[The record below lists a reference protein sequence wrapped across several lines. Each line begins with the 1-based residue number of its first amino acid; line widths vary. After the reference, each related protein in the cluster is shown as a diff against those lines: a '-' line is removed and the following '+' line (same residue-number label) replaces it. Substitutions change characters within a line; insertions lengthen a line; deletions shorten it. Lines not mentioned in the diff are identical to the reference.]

1 MTSNPPARPVVGKL
15 VRDRIPEILSKLG
28 VTAQTRTLAPD
39 EWVPALR
46 AKLDEEIAEYDA
58 AQNDNEAADELVD
71 ILEVVYALAAARGT
85 EPMLLDT
92 LREQK
97 LLARGQFKEGVWLE
111 MQPPVDPASYRY
123 SDW

>member
-1 MTSNPPARPVVGKL
+1 MSGKL

-58 AQNDNEAADELVD
+58 AQNDHEAADELVD

-97 LLARGQFKEGVWLE
+97 LLARGQFKEGIWLE